1 MYGPL
6 NYATPFGKIPMEI
19 AASAAQ
25 ENGNGYESKVICKWL
40 WPS

>member
-25 ENGNGYESKVICKWL
+25 ENGNGYESTVICKWL